1 MAGRVWELN
10 PNIPCLAWID
20 DTRLAILGPNASDPV
35 VNCWQFDKSPATSP
49 SSPFLQFIGHEGLI
63 NDVQYDKTSGFIAT
77 ASEDQ
82 SVRLWKLDK
91 SSPYHEFRNHI
102 ASVRAVAFQPT
113 PQTQAQTT
121 DSETTPHRVVLA
133 SASSDGTISLYDVT
147 NFNLLHSIG
156 PQIHNFPGDQISCI
170 SWSPDGKFLCTGD
183 LEGTVGVWEYREST
197 VDAPRPFAI
206 WAPERIQ
213 EDQQDALHNGTNG
226 HKDDLDRPVHS
237 IHWQKNGQSFAVCR
251 ENRKVTTI
259 PIVSYANVGACRW
272 L

>member
-1 MAGRVWELN
+1 MTLVSPFSVQTA
-10 PNIPCLAWID
+10 PN
-20 DTRLAILGPNASDPV
+20 SV
-35 VNCWQFDKSPATSP
+35 VNCWQFDESHATSP
-49 SSPFLQFIGHEGLI
+49 FVQFIGHEGLI

-77 ASEDQ
+77 ASDDQ

-113 PQTQAQTT
+113 PQTQAQIT

-183 LEGTVGVWEYREST
+183 LEGTIGVWEYREST

-206 WAPERIQ
+206 WAPERIR
-213 EDQQDALHNGTNG
+213 EDQQDPLPNGTNG
-226 HKDDLDRPVHS
+226 HKDDLDRPVHR

-251 ENRKVTTI
+251 ENRRVTTI
-259 PIVSYANVGACRW
+259 PLFHTLTGVRVGGFD
-272 L
+272 